1 MYRRFFMGARLCIA
15 MYGIK
20 IALYLNV
27 STHVADMPIYKLLS
41 SFLCRVAI
49 ILETPAVRGCHPPG
63 IDCIEYFATHQAFL
77 FSIGRTSGPRII
89 THMETAAHIL
99 VVDDDHEI
107 RTLLAE
113 YLDANGFRT
122 LMATNGNDMR
132 KILSEARVDLV
143 VLDLTL
149 PGEDGLTLCRN
160 LRADSNIP
168 VIMLT
173 ARGEPLDR
181 ILGLEMG
188 ADDYLSKPFEPREL
202 FARIRSVLRRTQ
214 ALPPNMASPEA
225 QQIQFG
231 RWTLDLIARHL
242 VNNEGLVVALSG
254 AEYRILKVFLD
265 HPNRVLNRDQLLE
278 LTQGRESDPF
288 DRSVDIQIS
297 RLRQKLGDDARTP
310 VIIKTV
316 RNEGYVLA
324 TAVTVES

>member
-1 MYRRFFMGARLCIA
+1 MD
-15 MYGIK
+15 
-20 IALYLNV
+20 N
-27 STHVADMPIYKLLS
+27 
-41 SFLCRVAI
+41 
-49 ILETPAVRGCHPPG
+49 PA
-63 IDCIEYFATHQAFL
+63 Q
-77 FSIGRTSGPRII
+77 
-89 THMETAAHIL
+89 IL
-99 VVDDDHEI
+99 VVDDDREI

-113 YLDANGFRT
+113 YLEANGLRALT
-122 LMATNGNDMR
+122 ATNGNEMR
-132 KILSEARVDLV
+132 RMLEETRVDLV

-160 LRADSNIP
+160 LRAHPVHFGIP

-214 ALPPNMASPEA
+214 ALPPNMVTPEA
-225 QQIQFG
+225 RQIRFAG
-231 RWTLDLIARHL
+231 LTLNLIARHL
-242 VNNEGLVVALSG
+242 LNRDGVVIALSG
-254 AEYRILKVFLD
+254 AEFRILKVFLD
-265 HPNRVLNRDQLLE
+265 HPNRILNRDQLLE
-278 LTQGRESDPF
+278 LTQGREADPF

-310 VIIKTV
+310 SIIKTI

-324 TAVTVES
+324 TSVTVDS

>member
-1 MYRRFFMGARLCIA
+1 M
-15 MYGIK
+15 
-20 IALYLNV
+20 N
-27 STHVADMPIYKLLS
+27 
-41 SFLCRVAI
+41 
-49 ILETPAVRGCHPPG
+49 
-63 IDCIEYFATHQAFL
+63 
-77 FSIGRTSGPRII
+77 
-89 THMETAAHIL
+89 TASHIL
-99 VVDDDHEI
+99 VVDDDREI
-107 RTLLAE
+107 RTLLAD

-122 LMATNGNDMR
+122 LTAVNGADMR
-132 KILSEARVDLV
+132 KVLSEARIDLV

-160 LRADSNIP
+160 LRTESSIP

-202 FARIRSVLRRTQ
+202 FARIRSVLRRAH
-214 ALPPNMASPEA
+214 ALPPNMAAPVA
-225 QQIQFG
+225 QQIQFAG
-231 RWTLDLIARHL
+231 WTLDLIARHL
-242 VNNEGLVVALSG
+242 VNCDGVVVALSG
-254 AEYRILKVFLD
+254 AEYRLLKVFLD

-278 LTQGRESDPF
+278 LTQGREADPL

-297 RLRQKLGDDARTP
+297 RLRQKLGDHARTS

-324 TAVTVES
+324 ASVTVDA

>member
-1 MYRRFFMGARLCIA
+1 MDT
-15 MYGIK
+15 
-20 IALYLNV
+20 N
-27 STHVADMPIYKLLS
+27 T
-41 SFLCRVAI
+41 
-49 ILETPAVRGCHPPG
+49 
-63 IDCIEYFATHQAFL
+63 
-77 FSIGRTSGPRII
+77 
-89 THMETAAHIL
+89 HIL
-99 VVDDDHEI
+99 VVDDDRDI

-113 YLDANGFRT
+113 YLDSNGLRT
-122 LMATNGNDMR
+122 LTATNGSEMR
-132 KILSEARVDLV
+132 RVLEESRVDLI

-160 LRADSNIP
+160 LRATSSVP

-188 ADDYLSKPFEPREL
+188 ADDYLAKPFEPREL

-214 ALPPNMASPEA
+214 ALPPNMAQPDVA
-225 QQIQFG
+225 TMRFAG
-231 RWTLDLIARHL
+231 WTLDLTARHL
-242 VNNEGLVVALSG
+242 VNRDGVVVALSG
-254 AEYRILKVFLD
+254 AEFRLLKVFLD

-310 VIIKTV
+310 TIIKTV

-324 TAVTVES
+324 TTVTTEGAGRSA